1 MAFSTPSYATIRDRM
16 LADVDASLA
25 ASGSTRG
32 VVEYAIV
39 SAVSVAALLLHV
51 TIARIARNSVPSK
64 AEAWLMR
71 LWAAFFGITP
81 KSATQHTGTATF
93 VADTGASIPAGTS
106 LRLRNGTEFTTD
118 AEGNESGGTIVVA
131 FTATAYG
138 PAGRS
143 ATGVAIFLGSPISG
157 VTTDGT
163 SSEIVGGT
171 DAESDAS
178 VLARLLDRL
187 RDPPK
192 GGTEADYVRWVK
204 ATEGLT
210 VQDVWV
216 YNSTTGIN
224 LYPSTVQTIFT
235 VEPTV
240 GNSWDPVPTSGE
252 VALVQA
258 YVKTLIPV
266 DLIHYVAQGA
276 ASQDLDPDIQIDPYP
291 SSAVQERIETAL
303 REMLLA
309 QSTPG
314 GVILL
319 SQINEAIASATG
331 LTDHV
336 LISPASNVTAAD
348 ETIIVLGTASFS
360 AIPGG

>member
-118 AEGNESGGTIVVA
+118 AEGNESGGTIAVA

-143 ATGVAIFLGSPISG
+143 LP
-157 VTTDGT
+157 
-163 SSEIVGGT
+163 
-171 DAESDAS
+171 AS
-178 VLARLLDRL
+178 R
-187 RDPPK
+187 
-192 GGTEADYVRWVK
+192 
-204 ATEGLT
+204 
-210 VQDVWV
+210 
-216 YNSTTGIN
+216 S
-224 LYPSTVQTIFT
+224 
-235 VEPTV
+235 
-240 GNSWDPVPTSGE
+240 
-252 VALVQA
+252 
-258 YVKTLIPV
+258 
-266 DLIHYVAQGA
+266 
-276 ASQDLDPDIQIDPYP
+276 
-291 SSAVQERIETAL
+291 SSAPR
-303 REMLLA
+303 
-309 QSTPG
+309 
-314 GVILL
+314 
-319 SQINEAIASATG
+319 
-331 LTDHV
+331 
-336 LISPASNVTAAD
+336 SPASPPRARRARSSAAQMQSRTRRSSRGFSTAYATHRRAAPKPTMSD
-348 ETIIVLGTASFS
+348 GSRQPRGSPSKTCGSTTRP
-360 AIPGG
+360 PG